1 MHEYTR
7 YCKTR
12 NQGMEMDVAA
22 VRLYDRIG
30 IFLSFRS
37 LSVAEVVLPKE
48 RSTVINQCNS
58 FIFRKIRSMDS
69 DKNYH
74 LGLLYLVHLLI
85 NADGVVNENEQR
97 ALMKIKE
104 IEKIPADVFEEF
116 LHDVTIKKPREIYRQ
131 G

>member
-1 MHEYTR
+1 
-7 YCKTR
+7 
-12 NQGMEMDVAA
+12 
-22 VRLYDRIG
+22 
-30 IFLSFRS
+30 
-37 LSVAEVVLPKE
+37 
-48 RSTVINQCNS
+48 
-58 FIFRKIRSMDS
+58 MDS

-131 G
+131 GIELLSECDNKKKLSAFVHLYKISQVDGSVHVKEVRLLLYSINRAEIEFNDIVAEAARFKDY